1 MLVAEKTAPTTT
13 LMIFTKAPIPG
24 LVKTR
29 LQPPL
34 SAVQAAQLQ
43 RLLIRHSLQ
52 SLQGLTGVRLELWVS
67 PDIDHAF
74 FCQLAAEFP
83 LSLHRQSTGDL
94 GQRMASAFT
103 HHLIQPG
110 KILGKV
116 LVIGTDCP
124 QINLA
129 YIYQALDLLEQ
140 NDAVIGPAL
149 DGGYVL
155 LGLKRIHPLIFE
167 NIHWS
172 TPQVL
177 AQTRQGLMQAGFSW
191 QELTPLTDIDRPE
204 DLSTIPQLMAQLT
217 L

>member
-1 MLVAEKTAPTTT
+1 MPVAEKSAPTPT

-34 SAVQAAQLQ
+34 SAAQAAQLQ
-43 RLLIRHSLQ
+43 GLLIRHCLQ
-52 SLQGLTGVRLELWVS
+52 NLQGLTGVRLELWVN
-67 PDIDHAF
+67 PNVDHAF
-74 FCQLAAEFP
+74 FRQLAAEFP
-83 LSLHRQSTGDL
+83 LSLHQQSAGDL
-94 GQRMASAFT
+94 GQRMANAFT
-103 HHLIQPG
+103 HHLIQPE
-110 KILGKV
+110 KI

-129 YIYQALDLLEQ
+129 YVQQAFDLLEQ

-155 LGLKRIHPLIFE
+155 LGLKRFHPLIFE

-177 AQTRQGLMQAGFSW
+177 AQTRQGLIQAGFSW

-204 DLSTIPQLMAQLT
+204 DLNTIPQIMAQLN